1 MDFVLSLLLRTTSWL
16 MRVFV
21 KHKKWKLVAS
31 ILEFRKKKLATVLRQ
46 KIKNNEQSTVKN
58 R

>member
-1 MDFVLSLLLRTTSWL
+1 